1 VPADPTPGTGR
12 WEFWIDRGGTFTDIV
27 ARRPDG
33 SLVAHKLLSVS
44 PAYRDAAVAGVR
56 ELLGLAAG
64 EPVPADRIGAVRLGT
79 TVATNA
85 LLERKGE
92 RCVLVITAGFGDAL
106 RIGYQNR
113 PRIFD
118 RHIVLAGQL
127 YERVIE
133 VPERTGA
140 RGEPVLPLDEAA
152 AVRGLRAA
160 YADGLRAAA
169 VVCVHGYRHPEHE
182 SRLGE
187 IAREIGF
194 TQVSESHATSPLM
207 RLVSRGDTTVVD
219 AYLSPVLRRYVDEVA
234 AELSGVRLLFM
245 QSNGGLTDAAS
256 FRGKDSILSGPAGG
270 IVGMARTAGAAG
282 FDRVIGFDMG
292 GTSTDVSHYAG
303 EFERQYETEVAGV
316 RMRAPM
322 LSIHTVAA
330 GGGSILHFDGGRYQA
345 GPDSAGADP
354 GPACYGRGGPLT
366 VTDANVLLG
375 RVQPG
380 HFPRVFGA
388 GGDEPLDP
396 AVTGRLFGELAASIA
411 AETGDDRGPEQVA
424 AGFLEIATANM
435 ANAIKKISVQRGYDV
450 TRYVLSTFGGAGGQ
464 HACAV
469 ADALGMTSV
478 LIHPLAGVL
487 AAYGIGLAD
496 VLAMREQAVEARL
509 DAGLAGRLPGSVLGP
524 LEESARAELTAHGV
538 DPATVRVTRRAHL
551 RYDGTD
557 TPLAVPYG
565 PAHEMTAAF
574 EQAYRRQFSFLMRGK
589 PIVVEAVSVE
599 AASTPAGPQP
609 AGPQPAGPLSPT
621 GAGAAEAAEHVR
633 MFIDGQWTRVP
644 LFLRTAL
651 RAGQAVDGPA
661 IIAEELAT
669 TVIEPGWRA
678 AVTDR
683 LDLLL
688 TRVAPRPGAA
698 RASTEADPVLLEVF
712 SNLFMSVAEQM
723 GVRLQSTAHSVN
735 IKERLDFSCAIFDA
749 DGGLIANAPHIPVHL
764 GSMGES
770 IKMVISRNKGRM
782 KPGDV
787 YVLNDP
793 YHGGTHLPDVTV
805 VTPVFAP
812 PSSTGAPQQPG
823 IWFYVASRGHHAEIG
838 GVSPGSMPANSA
850 RIEEEGV
857 LIDNWLLV
865 EDGEFREAETL
876 ALLTGAEYPSRD
888 PETNLADLRAQIA
901 ANEKGAEELR
911 RMVGQFGLDVVRA
924 YMAHV
929 QENAAEAVRE
939 VITALRD
946 GEFSYEMDNGAR
958 IQVRVTVDH
967 ESRTATIDFTG
978 TSAQLADNFNAPSSV
993 AMAAVLYVFRTLVAK
1008 EIPLNAGCLQPLNV
1022 IIPPGTMLSP
1032 AYPAAVAAGNV
1043 ETSQAVTG
1051 ALYAAL
1057 GNMAEGSGT
1066 MNNVT
1071 FGNERYQYYET
1082 VASGSGAGE
1091 GFDGTDV
1098 VQTKMTN
1105 SRLTDPEV
1113 LEWRYPV
1120 RLESYAIR
1128 RGSGGPGRW
1137 PGGAG
1142 GTRRIRFLEPMTVT
1156 TLSGHR
1162 RVPAFGL
1169 AGGAPGALGRH
1180 WIERADGSVT
1190 EMRACDSVKLEP
1202 GDTFVLETPGGGGF
1216 GPVP

>member
-1 VPADPTPGTGR
+1 M
-12 WEFWIDRGGTFTDIV
+12 F
-27 ARRPDG
+27 
-33 SLVAHKLLSVS
+33 
-44 PAYRDAAVAGVR
+44 
-56 ELLGLAAG
+56 
-64 EPVPADRIGAVRLGT
+64 
-79 TVATNA
+79 
-85 LLERKGE
+85 
-92 RCVLVITAGFGDAL
+92 TAG
-106 RIGYQNR
+106 
-113 PRIFD
+113 
-118 RHIVLAGQL
+118 
-127 YERVIE
+127 
-133 VPERTGA
+133 
-140 RGEPVLPLDEAA
+140 
-152 AVRGLRAA
+152 
-160 YADGLRAAA
+160 
-169 VVCVHGYRHPEHE
+169 
-182 SRLGE
+182 
-187 IAREIGF
+187 
-194 TQVSESHATSPLM
+194 
-207 RLVSRGDTTVVD
+207 
-219 AYLSPVLRRYVDEVA
+219 
-234 AELSGVRLLFM
+234 
-245 QSNGGLTDAAS
+245 
-256 FRGKDSILSGPAGG
+256 
-270 IVGMARTAGAAG
+270 
-282 FDRVIGFDMG
+282 
-292 GTSTDVSHYAG
+292 
-303 EFERQYETEVAGV
+303 
-316 RMRAPM
+316 
-322 LSIHTVAA
+322 
-330 GGGSILHFDGGRYQA
+330 
-345 GPDSAGADP
+345 
-354 GPACYGRGGPLT
+354 
-366 VTDANVLLG
+366 
-375 RVQPG
+375 
-380 HFPRVFGA
+380 
-388 GGDEPLDP
+388 
-396 AVTGRLFGELAASIA
+396 
-411 AETGDDRGPEQVA
+411 
-424 AGFLEIATANM
+424 
-435 ANAIKKISVQRGYDV
+435 
-450 TRYVLSTFGGAGGQ
+450 
-464 HACAV
+464 
-469 ADALGMTSV
+469 
-478 LIHPLAGVL
+478 
-487 AAYGIGLAD
+487 
-496 VLAMREQAVEARL
+496 
-509 DAGLAGRLPGSVLGP
+509 
-524 LEESARAELTAHGV
+524 
-538 DPATVRVTRRAHL
+538 
-551 RYDGTD
+551 
-557 TPLAVPYG
+557 
-565 PAHEMTAAF
+565 
-574 EQAYRRQFSFLMRGK
+574 
-589 PIVVEAVSVE
+589 
-599 AASTPAGPQP
+599 
-609 AGPQPAGPLSPT
+609 
-621 GAGAAEAAEHVR
+621 
-633 MFIDGQWTRVP
+633 QWARVP
-644 LFLRTAL
+644 LYLRAAL

-661 IIAEELAT
+661 VIAEELAT
-669 TVIEPGWRA
+669 TVVEPGWRA

-698 RASTEADPVLLEVF
+698 RAGTEADPVLLEVF

-770 IKMVISRNKGRM
+770 IKMVISRNTGRM

-787 YVLNDP
+787 YALNDP

-805 VTPVFAP
+805 VTPVF
-812 PSSTGAPQQPG
+812 GDG
-823 IWFYVASRGHHAEIG
+823 DDIWFYVASRGHHAEIG

-865 EDGEFREAETL
+865 EDGEFREAQTL

-911 RMVGQFGLDVVRA
+911 RMVSQFGLDVVRA

-958 IQVRVTVDH
+958 IRVRVTVDH

-1032 AYPAAVAAGNV
+1032 RYPAAVAAGNV

-1137 PGGAG
+1137 HGGAG

-1180 WIERADGSVT
+1180 WVERADGSVT
-1190 EMRACDSVKLEP
+1190 EMRGCDSVKLEP
-1202 GDTFVLETPGGGGF
+1202 GDTFILETPGGGGF
-1216 GPVP
+1216 GPPPRA

>member
-1 VPADPTPGTGR
+1 M
-12 WEFWIDRGGTFTDIV
+12 F
-27 ARRPDG
+27 
-33 SLVAHKLLSVS
+33 
-44 PAYRDAAVAGVR
+44 
-56 ELLGLAAG
+56 
-64 EPVPADRIGAVRLGT
+64 
-79 TVATNA
+79 
-85 LLERKGE
+85 
-92 RCVLVITAGFGDAL
+92 TAG
-106 RIGYQNR
+106 
-113 PRIFD
+113 
-118 RHIVLAGQL
+118 
-127 YERVIE
+127 
-133 VPERTGA
+133 
-140 RGEPVLPLDEAA
+140 
-152 AVRGLRAA
+152 
-160 YADGLRAAA
+160 
-169 VVCVHGYRHPEHE
+169 
-182 SRLGE
+182 
-187 IAREIGF
+187 
-194 TQVSESHATSPLM
+194 
-207 RLVSRGDTTVVD
+207 
-219 AYLSPVLRRYVDEVA
+219 
-234 AELSGVRLLFM
+234 
-245 QSNGGLTDAAS
+245 
-256 FRGKDSILSGPAGG
+256 
-270 IVGMARTAGAAG
+270 
-282 FDRVIGFDMG
+282 
-292 GTSTDVSHYAG
+292 
-303 EFERQYETEVAGV
+303 
-316 RMRAPM
+316 
-322 LSIHTVAA
+322 
-330 GGGSILHFDGGRYQA
+330 
-345 GPDSAGADP
+345 
-354 GPACYGRGGPLT
+354 
-366 VTDANVLLG
+366 
-375 RVQPG
+375 
-380 HFPRVFGA
+380 
-388 GGDEPLDP
+388 
-396 AVTGRLFGELAASIA
+396 
-411 AETGDDRGPEQVA
+411 
-424 AGFLEIATANM
+424 
-435 ANAIKKISVQRGYDV
+435 
-450 TRYVLSTFGGAGGQ
+450 
-464 HACAV
+464 
-469 ADALGMTSV
+469 
-478 LIHPLAGVL
+478 
-487 AAYGIGLAD
+487 
-496 VLAMREQAVEARL
+496 
-509 DAGLAGRLPGSVLGP
+509 
-524 LEESARAELTAHGV
+524 
-538 DPATVRVTRRAHL
+538 
-551 RYDGTD
+551 
-557 TPLAVPYG
+557 
-565 PAHEMTAAF
+565 
-574 EQAYRRQFSFLMRGK
+574 
-589 PIVVEAVSVE
+589 
-599 AASTPAGPQP
+599 
-609 AGPQPAGPLSPT
+609 
-621 GAGAAEAAEHVR
+621 
-633 MFIDGQWTRVP
+633 QWARVP
-644 LFLRTAL
+644 LYLRAAL

-661 IIAEELAT
+661 VIAEELAT
-669 TVIEPGWRA
+669 TVVEPGWRA

-698 RASTEADPVLLEVF
+698 RAGTEADPVLLEVF

-770 IKMVISRNKGRM
+770 IKMVISRNTGRM

-805 VTPVFAP
+805 VTPVF
-812 PSSTGAPQQPG
+812 GDG
-823 IWFYVASRGHHAEIG
+823 DDIWFYVASRGHHAEIG

-865 EDGEFREAETL
+865 EDGEFREAQTL

-958 IQVRVTVDH
+958 IRVRVTVDH

-1032 AYPAAVAAGNV
+1032 RYPAAVAAGNV

-1137 PGGAG
+1137 HGGAG

-1180 WIERADGSVT
+1180 WVERADGSVT
-1190 EMRACDSVKLEP
+1190 EMRGCDSVKLEP
-1202 GDTFVLETPGGGGF
+1202 GDTFILETPGGGGF
-1216 GPVP
+1216 GPAP